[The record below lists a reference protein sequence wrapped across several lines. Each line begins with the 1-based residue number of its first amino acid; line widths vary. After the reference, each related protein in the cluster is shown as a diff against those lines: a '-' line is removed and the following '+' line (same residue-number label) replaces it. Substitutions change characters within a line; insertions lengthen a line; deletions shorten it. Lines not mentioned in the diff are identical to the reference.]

1 LYGRKFKILTD
12 HQPIKFLHSKHTGK
26 DISPRHQRWLLK
38 LGEYQFEID
47 YLKGKENR
55 VADFLSRLE
64 DNDYTYNENND
75 KESSINTIANMED
88 EEDNTSIATIHSAE
102 ENLHDH
108 FFIKEE
114 LVNKYKT
121 QIIITNCKT
130 EEYKTVNNKR
140 IIFIAKHDFSTMGEI
155 FKRYINKG
163 KIGIYSELPDHEYNI
178 VQEKLIEM
186 FSNDKQVEFIK
197 CTLRA
202 QDIESETEAVKQI
215 SFYHVR
221 ESMHSGIQ
229 ETYNQIKNRIY
240 YPKLLELVQVVINQ
254 CDWCKEIKY
263 DRNPIKNKFK
273 KTETPSDKN
282 QIVHIDTYVVKNTH
296 FLTVIDKFCQVC
308 SSIYI
313 KRQKPHYH
321 RRATRRTFHKDRKTR

>member
-1 LYGRKFKILTD
+1 
-12 HQPIKFLHSKHTGK
+12 
-26 DISPRHQRWLLK
+26 
-38 LGEYQFEID
+38 
-47 YLKGKENR
+47 
-55 VADFLSRLE
+55 
-64 DNDYTYNENND
+64 
-75 KESSINTIANMED
+75 
-88 EEDNTSIATIHSAE
+88 
-102 ENLHDH
+102 
-108 FFIKEE
+108 
-114 LVNKYKT
+114 
-121 QIIITNCKT
+121 
-130 EEYKTVNNKR
+130 
-140 IIFIAKHDFSTMGEI
+140 MGEI

-202 QDIESETEAVKQI
+202 QDIESETKAVKQI

-240 YPKLLELVQVVINQ
+240 YPKLLALVQVVINQ

-273 KTETPSDKN
+273 KTH
-282 QIVHIDTYVVKNTH
+282 QIRTKLFICSKKYALSNSYRQI
-296 FLTVIDKFCQVC
+296 FQVC

-313 KRQKPHYH
+313 KR
-321 RRATRRTFHKDRKTR
+321 